1 MEMQPIKPKNFWQ
14 RPEGVTGALF
24 MGGII
29 LGGGYLL
36 YTSIGAILAFAQSL
50 LGLAVVLMALGAII
64 YMILDPKMRNLVWY
78 MYKSVMRFFTGL
90 FVQIDPIGILKSY
103 IEDLQGNLG
112 KMNKQIAQLR
122 GQMHKL
128 KEIIITNQKE
138 IQTSLNIASRAK
150 DANKDAMMILKSR
163 KAGRLKDSNLK
174 LEDLYKKMEIL
185 YRVLAKMYENS
196 EIMLE
201 DLKDQVNVKEQEYKA
216 IRASHSAMR
225 SAMDIISGN
234 NDKKYMY
241 DMALEAMADDVSQKI
256 GEMERFMDMSSTFMD
271 SVDLQNGIFEEE
283 GMAMLERWEKEGVS
297 LLLGG
302 EKNTLI
308 NKANT
313 QGEVLDLNAPAPK
326 PVRNESHI
334 NQYDKLFD

>member
-201 DLKDQVNVKEQEYKA
+201 DLKDQVTVKEQEYKA

-326 PVRNESHI
+326 PVRNESHV

>member
-1 MEMQPIKPKNFWQ
+1 MQPIKPKNFWQ

>member
-1 MEMQPIKPKNFWQ
+1 MQPIKPKNFWQ

-201 DLKDQVNVKEQEYKA
+201 DLKDQVMVKEQEYKA

-302 EKNTLI
+302 EKSSLI

-313 QGEVLDLNAPAPK
+313 QGDVLDLNAPAPK
-326 PVRNESHI
+326 PVRNESHV

>member
-1 MEMQPIKPKNFWQ
+1 MQPIKPKNFWQ

-201 DLKDQVNVKEQEYKA
+201 DLKDQVTVKEQEYKA

>member
-1 MEMQPIKPKNFWQ
+1 MQPIKPKNFWQ

-201 DLKDQVNVKEQEYKA
+201 DLKDQVTVKEQEYKA

-326 PVRNESHI
+326 PVRNESHV